1 MKEPDRKQLE
11 AKRARFADVEITVDP
26 ATLSAE
32 DRAVLAPLVKASALM
47 NRLFWRQAS
56 AEGLEVAARLKARTD
71 AAGKR
76 LAEYV
81 DLNAGPWDRLDDFEP
96 FYGTKAKPQGATF
109 YPEDLTRDAFEA
121 WLAAHPGD
129 RAAFESPV
137 TVIRRDGE
145 RLIAVP
151 YSIEYR
157 DDLVQAARFLRDA
170 AARTRDPVLA
180 KYLESRALAFTS
192 NDYYPSDL
200 AWMDLGTAAP
210 DKASPIEVVIGP
222 YEVYEDRL
230 MNLKAAFESFV
241 TVKDADESRK
251 LAVVEGLLDELEAAL
266 PIDDRHKNFSR
277 GKSSPIAVVQ
287 VVYAAGDT
295 AAGTQTTAFNLPNDE
310 RVRTARGSK
319 KVLLKNVGQA
329 KFARSLVPIAKILLA
344 PALQG
349 RVSFD
354 AFFNFV
360 LLHEVSHGLGPG
372 ILAKPDGSSTT
383 VNLAL
388 RETYSGIEECK
399 ADVLGVLNSLILVRK
414 GVLPALVGETMEATF
429 LAGLFRSIR
438 FGIGEAHGV
447 ANMMQ
452 LNWLRKAGAV
462 TYDAAN
468 GSFGVD
474 HAKFEPAMRDLARAL
489 LIVQAEGDYEGAKT
503 LLKTYGAMTD
513 EVQGALKRVS
523 AVPVDIRPI
532 YTLGRAL
539 LEE

>member
-1 MKEPDRKQLE
+1 
-11 AKRARFADVEITVDP
+11 
-26 ATLSAE
+26 
-32 DRAVLAPLVKASALM
+32 
-47 NRLFWRQAS
+47 
-56 AEGLEVAARLKARTD
+56 
-71 AAGKR
+71 
-76 LAEYV
+76 
-81 DLNAGPWDRLDDFEP
+81 
-96 FYGTKAKPQGATF
+96 
-109 YPEDLTRDAFEA
+109 
-121 WLAAHPGD
+121 
-129 RAAFESPV
+129 
-137 TVIRRDGE
+137 
-145 RLIAVP
+145 
-151 YSIEYR
+151 
-157 DDLVQAARFLRDA
+157 
-170 AARTRDPVLA
+170 
-180 KYLESRALAFTS
+180 
-192 NDYYPSDL
+192 
-200 AWMDLGTAAP
+200 
-210 DKASPIEVVIGP
+210 
-222 YEVYEDRL
+222 VYEDRL

-241 TVKDADESRK
+241 TVKDAAESRK
-251 LAVVEGLLDELEAAL
+251 LAVVEGLLDELEASL

-277 GKSSPIAVVQ
+277 GKSSPIAVVA

-372 ILAKPDGSSTT
+372 ILARPDGTSTT

-414 GVLPALVGETMEATF
+414 GVLPAEVGETMEATF

-438 FGIGEAHGV
+438 FGIGEAHGI

-452 LNWLRKAGAV
+452 LNWLRKSGAV
-462 TYDAAN
+462 TYDAAK
-468 GSFGVD
+468 GTFGVD
-474 HAKFEPAMRDLARAL
+474 HAKFEPALRDLARAL

-503 LLKTYGAMTD
+503 LLVTYGAMTD
-513 EVQGALKRVS
+513 EVQGALNRVS

-539 LEE
+539 LAE